1 MTQPRSTRVSL
12 DVPPWYHVVSR
23 CVRRTFPCGMDAHSG
38 RSFEHRRG
46 WIVDR
51 LWQLAGA
58 NTSTIPTLPSLAG
71 LPFSATIG
79 CKPLE

>member
-1 MTQPRSTRVSL
+1 
-12 DVPPWYHVVSR
+12 
-23 CVRRTFPCGMDAHSG
+23 MDAHSG

-71 LPFSATIG
+71 RPFSATIV